1 MTTSN
6 LTVGQITGSSSNSGV
21 INLPTGNKIVGAD
34 AGSIRTP
41 GTILQVV
48 NTIYTGQFTATV
60 GSGYATVPGLTT
72 TITPLYSSSKI
83 LVQLN
88 GSFANYTYQL
98 RGNIKRN
105 GTVIAAG
112 AAAGSRPPVTF
123 MFNNYDNTIGNPYNL
138 YTISTSILDVPASTS
153 TQTYTVE
160 IGSYSSDGVGGFCAC
175 NRSYTW
181 QNTTEYD
188 ALPVSTMTLMEV
200 AN

>member
-6 LTVGQITGSSSNSGV
+6 LTVGQITGSVSNSGV

-48 NTIYTGQFTATV
+48 NNVYTGQFTATV

-72 TITPLYSSSKI
+72 TITPLYNSSKI

-88 GSFANYTYQL
+88 GSFANYVYTF

-105 GTVIAAG
+105 GTIIAAG
-112 AAAGSRPPVTF
+112 APAGLRPQVTF
-123 MFNNYDNTIGNPYNL
+123 SFNNYDVNYNSYNL
-138 YTISTSILDVPASTS
+138 YTISTSILDAPASTS
-153 TQTYTVE
+153 LQTYTVE
-160 IGSYSSDGVGGFCAC
+160 IGSYNGDGVGGFCAC
-175 NRSYTW
+175 NRSYAF
-181 QNTTEYD
+181 QNSADFD
-188 ALPVSTMTLMEV
+188 AVPVSTMTLMEV
-200 AN
+200 AA

>member
-6 LTVGQITGSSSNSGV
+6 LTVGQITGSASNSGV
-21 INLPTGNKIVGAD
+21 INLPTANKIVGAD

-48 NTIYTGQFTATV
+48 NTVYTGQFTATV

-88 GSFANYTYQL
+88 GNFANYAYQL

-112 AAAGSRPPVTF
+112 APAGSRPQTTF
-123 MFNNYDNTIGNPYNL
+123 MFNNYDANYNAYNL
-138 YTISTSILDVPASTS
+138 YTIATSILDAPASTS

-160 IGSYSSDGVGGFCAC
+160 IGTYSSDGVGGFCAC
-175 NRSYTW
+175 NRSYQW
-181 QNTTEYD
+181 QDTAQYD
-188 ALPVSTMTLMEV
+188 ALPVSTMTLIEV